1 LEGRHS
7 STELLPHGYTI
18 LAGKTTF
25 VKNSLSLYPLDK
37 MVQLLYTR
45 QTVAY
50 CLVRG
55 IMIGFE
61 TQEVKRKELSI
72 LRVLSDSREPLGARV
87 IARRLKDLGVELG
100 ERAVRYHLKLMDER
114 GLTRTV
120 GRDGRLIT
128 DPGID
133 ELRSAL
139 VRDKVGFAISR
150 IELLAFRTNF
160 NSEEHTGSIPVN
172 VSFFSRENFNQALQ
186 AMKPAFAAGLCV
198 SDLVAVAK
206 EGERLGEITVPDG
219 KIGLATV
226 CSIMINGSLLKA
238 GVPID
243 SRFGGILQV
252 KNHQPLRFVE
262 LIHYAG
268 SSLDPSEV
276 FISARM
282 TSVREVALSGN
293 GKILANFREI
303 PALCR
308 PTAEEV
314 IAKLKEAGLGGLL
327 LLGNISEPVCEIP
340 VELNRV
346 GMILLGGLNPVAAAK
361 EAGIEAENRA
371 MSTLIDYQDLIKFR
385 SLLR

>member
-1 LEGRHS
+1 
-7 STELLPHGYTI
+7 
-18 LAGKTTF
+18 
-25 VKNSLSLYPLDK
+25 
-37 MVQLLYTR
+37 
-45 QTVAY
+45 
-50 CLVRG
+50 
-55 IMIGFE
+55 MIGFE
-61 TQEVKRKELSI
+61 TQEVERKELSI
-72 LRVLSDSREPLGARV
+72 LRILSDSKEPLGARV
-87 IARRLKDLGVELG
+87 IARRLKDLGIELG

-133 ELRSAL
+133 ELRNAL

-150 IELLAFRTNF
+150 IELLAFRTTF
-160 NSEEHTGSIPVN
+160 NSKTHTGSIPAN
-172 VSFFSRENFNQALQ
+172 VSFFSRQNFDRALQ

-198 SDLVAVAK
+198 SELVAVAK
-206 EGERLGEITVPDG
+206 EGERLGEIAVPDG
-219 KIGLATV
+219 KIGLATI
-226 CSIMINGSLLKA
+226 CSIVINGSLLKA

-282 TSVREVALSGN
+282 TSVREVTSTGN

-314 IAKLKEAGLGGLL
+314 IAELKEAGLGGLL
-327 LLGNISEPVCEIP
+327 LMGNISEPVCEIP
-340 VELNRV
+340 VELNRL
-346 GMILLGGLNPVAAAK
+346 GIILLGGLNPVAAAK

-371 MSTLIDYQDLIKFR
+371 MSTLIDYQNLTKFWE
-385 SLLR
+385 LAK

>member
-1 LEGRHS
+1 
-7 STELLPHGYTI
+7 
-18 LAGKTTF
+18 
-25 VKNSLSLYPLDK
+25 
-37 MVQLLYTR
+37 MV
-45 QTVAY
+45 
-50 CLVRG
+50 
-55 IMIGFE
+55 GFE
-61 TQEVKRKELSI
+61 TQEVERKELSI
-72 LRVLSDSREPLGARV
+72 LRVLSDSKEPVGARV
-87 IARRLKDLGVELG
+87 IARRLKDLGIELG

-114 GLTRTV
+114 GLTQTV

-128 DPGID
+128 DAGID

-150 IELLAFRTNF
+150 IELLAFRTSF
-160 NSEEHTGSIPVN
+160 DWEKRSGSIPVN
-172 VSFFSRENFNQALQ
+172 ISLFPRQNFNQALQ

-198 SDLVAVAK
+198 SDLIAVAK
-206 EGERLGEITVPDG
+206 EGEHLGEITVPEG

-226 CSIMINGSLLKA
+226 CSIVINGSLLKA

-276 FISARM
+276 FIGARM
-282 TSVREVALSGN
+282 TSVREVISSGN

-303 PALCR
+303 PALCH

-327 LLGNISEPVCEIP
+327 LMGNTSEPVCEIP

-346 GMILLGGLNPVAAAK
+346 GMVLIGGLNPVAAAE
-361 EAGIEAENRA
+361 EAGIRAENRA
-371 MSTLIDYQDLIKFR
+371 MGSLIDYQELTKFWEFVK
-385 SLLR
+385 